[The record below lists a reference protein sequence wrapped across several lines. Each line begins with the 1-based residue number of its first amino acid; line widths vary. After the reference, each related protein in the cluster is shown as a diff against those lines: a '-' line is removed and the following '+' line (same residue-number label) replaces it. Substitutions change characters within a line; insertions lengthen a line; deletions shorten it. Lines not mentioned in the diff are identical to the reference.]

1 LDGYLRR
8 VNPAYQR
15 ALGYPIEELL
25 AKPMLAVVHPDDVES
40 VAEVLGGLLQG
51 EDVIGFETA

>member
-25 AKPMLAVVHPDDVES
+25 AKPRLAVVHRDDVES
-40 VAEVLGGLLQG
+40 VAEVPAASCRGR
-51 EDVIGFETA
+51 T